1 MFGLENGGE
10 TLIFMSH
17 YFNEKMNNLSILH
30 LLFWCAKTFNLC
42 LLCVKNK

>member
-17 YFNEKMNNLSILH
+17 YFNEKMNNLILH